1 MKLDYNSAGNPEY
14 IITDSSTTQL
24 NIYGEP
30 IEGQLTLDA
39 YAQE

>member
-1 MKLDYNSAGNPEY
+1 MKLDNKSFRNPEY

-39 YAQE
+39 YSRQ